1 MSKLSQP
8 AVRRAAYFVVAAVLA
23 IMVAVGL
30 VSEEQYAAWTELAER
45 FLPLLG
51 TIALAVAGAKTH
63 GGSDDKTTREDLQIA
78 YQAAQPTYVPVQEQF
93 DQVLD
98 TARQSAGNA
107 SKAVDDALESARAA
121 YRDATQRG

>member
-23 IMVAVGL
+23 VLGAVGL
-30 VSEEQYAAWTELAER
+30 VSEEQYASWTELAER

-51 TIALAVAGAKTH
+51 TIALTVAGAKTH
-63 GGSDDKTTREDLQIA
+63 EGSDDKTTREDLQLA

-93 DQVLD
+93 SQ
-98 TARQSAGNA
+98 
-107 SKAVDDALESARAA
+107 AVDDALESARAA
-121 YRDATQRG
+121 YRAATQRG

>member
-23 IMVAVGL
+23 VLVAVGL
-30 VSEEQYAAWTELAER
+30 VSEEQYASWTELAER

-51 TIALAVAGAKTH
+51 TIALTVAGAKTH
-63 GGSDDKTTREDLQIA
+63 EGSDDKTTREDLQLA

-93 DQVLD
+93 NQVLD

-107 SKAVDDALESARAA
+107 SKIGRAHV
-121 YRDATQRG
+121 

>member
-1 MSKLSQP
+1 MLFRS
-8 AVRRAAYFVVAAVLA
+8 RAAYFVVAAVLA
-23 IMVAVGL
+23 VLVAVGL
-30 VSEEQYAAWTELAER
+30 VSEEQYASWTELAER

-51 TIALAVAGAKTH
+51 TIALTVAGAKTH
-63 GGSDDKTTREDLQIA
+63 EGSDDKTTREDLQLA

-121 YRDATQRG
+121 YRDATRRD

>member
-23 IMVAVGL
+23 VLVAVGL
-30 VSEEQYAAWTELAER
+30 VSEEQYASWTELAER

-51 TIALAVAGAKTH
+51 TIALTVAGAKTH
-63 GGSDDKTTREDLQIA
+63 EGSDDKTTREDLQLA

-93 DQVLD
+93 GQVLD

-121 YRDATQRG
+121 YRDATRRD

>member
-8 AVRRAAYFVVAAVLA
+8 AVRRATYFVVAAVLA
-23 IMVAVGL
+23 VLVAVGL
-30 VSEEQYAAWTELAER
+30 VSEEQYASWTELAER

-51 TIALAVAGAKTH
+51 TIALTVAGAKTH
-63 GGSDDKTTREDLQIA
+63 EGSDDKTTREDLQLA
-78 YQAAQPTYVPVQEQF
+78 YQAAQPTYVPVQERF

-121 YRDATQRG
+121 YRDATRRD

>member
-23 IMVAVGL
+23 VLVAVGL
-30 VSEEQYAAWTELAER
+30 VSEEQYASWTELAER

-51 TIALAVAGAKTH
+51 TIALTVAGAKTH
-63 GGSDDKTTREDLQIA
+63 EGSDDKTTREDLQLA

-121 YRDATQRG
+121 YRDATRRG

>member
-23 IMVAVGL
+23 VLVAVGL
-30 VSEEQYAAWTELAER
+30 VSEEQYASWTELVER

-51 TIALAVAGAKTH
+51 TIALTVAGAKTH
-63 GGSDDKTTREDLQIA
+63 EGSDDKTTREDLQLA

-121 YRDATQRG
+121 YRDATRRD

>member
-1 MSKLSQP
+1 MSKLAQP

-23 IMVAVGL
+23 VLVAVGL
-30 VSEEQYAAWTELAER
+30 VSEEQYASWTELAER

-51 TIALAVAGAKTH
+51 TIALTVAGAKTH
-63 GGSDDKTTREDLQIA
+63 EGSDDKTTREDLQLA

-121 YRDATQRG
+121 YRDATRRD

>member
-23 IMVAVGL
+23 VLVAVGL
-30 VSEEQYAAWTELAER
+30 VSEEQYASWTELAER

-51 TIALAVAGAKTH
+51 TIALTVAGAKTH
-63 GGSDDKTTREDLQIA
+63 EGSDDKTTREDLQLA

-93 DQVLD
+93 NQVVD
-98 TARQSAGNA
+98 NARQS
-107 SKAVDDALESARAA
+107 VDDALESARAA
-121 YRDATQRG
+121 YRDATRQIGRAHV

>member
-23 IMVAVGL
+23 VLVAAGL
-30 VSEEQYAAWTELAER
+30 VSEEQYASWTELAER

-51 TIALAVAGAKTH
+51 TIALTVAGAKTH
-63 GGSDDKTTREDLQIA
+63 EGSDDKTTREDLQLA

-93 DQVLD
+93 NQVLD

>member
-1 MSKLSQP
+1 MLFRSIMSKLSQP

-23 IMVAVGL
+23 VLVAVGL
-30 VSEEQYAAWTELAER
+30 VSEEQYASWTELAER

-51 TIALAVAGAKTH
+51 TIALTVAGAKTH
-63 GGSDDKTTREDLQIA
+63 EGSDDKTTREDLQLA

-93 DQVLD
+93 NQAVDN
-98 TARQSAGNA
+98 ARQS
-107 SKAVDDALESARAA
+107 VDDALESARAA

>member
-8 AVRRAAYFVVAAVLA
+8 AVRRATYFVVAAVLA
-23 IMVAVGL
+23 VLVAVGL
-30 VSEEQYAAWTELAER
+30 VSEEQYASWTELAER

-51 TIALAVAGAKTH
+51 TIALTVAGAKTH
-63 GGSDDKTTREDLQIA
+63 EGSDDKTTREDLQLA

-121 YRDATQRG
+121 YRDATRRG

>member
-1 MSKLSQP
+1 MLFRSSKLSQP

-23 IMVAVGL
+23 VLVAVGL
-30 VSEEQYAAWTELAER
+30 VSEEQYASWTELAER

-51 TIALAVAGAKTH
+51 TIALTVAGAKTH
-63 GGSDDKTTREDLQIA
+63 EGSDDKTTREDLQLA

-93 DQVLD
+93 TQAVDN
-98 TARQSAGNA
+98 ARQS
-107 SKAVDDALESARAA
+107 VDDALESARAA

>member
-23 IMVAVGL
+23 VLVAVGL
-30 VSEEQYAAWTELAER
+30 VSEEQYASWTELAER

-51 TIALAVAGAKTH
+51 TIALTVAGAKTH
-63 GGSDDKTTREDLQIA
+63 EGSDDKTTREDLQLA

-121 YRDATQRG
+121 YRDSTRRG

>member
-1 MSKLSQP
+1 M
-8 AVRRAAYFVVAAVLA
+8 RRAAYFVVAAVLA
-23 IMVAVGL
+23 VLVAVGL
-30 VSEEQYAAWTELAER
+30 VSEEQYASWTELAER

-51 TIALAVAGAKTH
+51 TIALTVAGAKTH
-63 GGSDDKTTREDLQIA
+63 EGSDDKTTREDLQLA

-121 YRDATQRG
+121 YRDATRRG